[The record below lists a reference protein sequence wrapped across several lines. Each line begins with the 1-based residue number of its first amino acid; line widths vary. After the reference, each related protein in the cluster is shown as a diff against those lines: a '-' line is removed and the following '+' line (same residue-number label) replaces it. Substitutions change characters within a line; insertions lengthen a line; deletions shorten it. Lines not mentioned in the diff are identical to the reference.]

1 MNKVFA
7 ILFLL
12 SFASSCSVKNDRELL
27 VGKAHEFLVNTL
39 ETSNGWEKV
48 HAAEELLSLGY
59 STGIKDQFTKEL
71 EQYGDTPQYRIGIWR
86 VLARE
91 AKSGEEHK
99 RWVENIARVYA
110 DSTQHDRLHAA
121 ETLAKLNVN
130 LNSIDPGLVFS
141 DLRSSDTLMQAFVTW
156 GSSVSE
162 HPDSINYD
170 VLMSMVTSPIGTF
183 RRIGGYALGFCGD
196 LPFQYRETLYQKA
209 LAEPVDS
216 RAKIYMLKAAYI
228 FPVQDSPANSSI
240 LKSGEELKN
249 FVSLNEKSAWV
260 EICLA
265 LAEKGTNKDIP
276 LLEEIFLEGSA
287 GSGSNGL
294 ETAKLKA
301 FSANEVTDIRATA
314 AYSILR
320 ITQRTGGKMAFI
332 DWLIIVIY
340 AFLMLGIGFF
350 YSKKNKNEEDY
361 HLGGRTMNP
370 VLVGLSLFA
379 TILST
384 LSYLSYPGEMVKY
397 GPVIFTSLIAF
408 PFVYFIVGWLLIP
421 RFMKL
426 KVTSAY
432 EILEIKIG
440 TGVRVMGTFFFLSL
454 RLLWMATIIY
464 ATVNTAI
471 ISIFGIQKSFVPLI
485 CLIMAV
491 ITVIYTSMG
500 GLKAVVITDTLQTII
515 LILGALLTVFI
526 IGIHLGSFK
535 AIFPTEIPAHWETI
549 TWGLDAGKRMTV
561 GNAILMVFVW
571 YICTAGSDQMAIQRY
586 MATKDVRSARKTF
599 RISVITNFVV
609 QSLLAVVGLAL
620 LAYFTKKP
628 YELPAGQT
636 IFTYADSLFPWF
648 IVIGLPVGI
657 TGLVTAGLIS
667 AAMSSLSSGLNSSSS
682 VISEDIIKRFF
693 PSRKKMDYLKQART
707 ISIIIGGVVTL
718 LCLLVGYVQGNLLE
732 VVIKVV
738 NLFVAP
744 LFVLFFM
751 ALFIPFATQSATM
764 IGGILSVATAI
775 AIAFFEVFGLKVL
788 WIMPVAFIIGISAAC
803 FISAVEVFIFKKLN
817 TNQNEKMEN

>member
-1 MNKVFA
+1 MSRTIV
-7 ILFLL
+7 ILSILL
-12 SFASSCSVKNDRELL
+12 LISSCSVKNDREIL
-27 VGKAHEFLVNTL
+27 VEKAQGFLIKTL
-39 ETSNGWEKV
+39 ENSNRWEKV
-48 HAAEELLSLGY
+48 HVAEELLKLGY
-59 STGIKDQFTKEL
+59 SAGIKEIFTKEL
-71 EQYGDTPQYRIGIWR
+71 EQYADTPQYRIGIWR

-91 AKSGEEHK
+91 ARTDSEQKIWIDK
-99 RWVENIARVYA
+99 IINVYA
-110 DSTQHDRLHAA
+110 DTSQPDRLHAA

-130 LNSIDPGLVFS
+130 LRNIDS
-141 DLRSSDTLMQAFVTW
+141 DLVTSDLNSKDTLMQVFVFW
-156 GSSVSE
+156 GSSVAE
-162 HPDSINYD
+162 NPDSIDYHS
-170 VLMSMVTSPIGTF
+170 LMSMIASPNETF
-183 RRIGGYALGFCGD
+183 RRIGSYALSFCSE
-196 LPFQYRETLYQKA
+196 LPTEYQNILSEKAKTERESSKA
-209 LAEPVDS
+209 KVYL
-216 RAKIYMLKAAYI
+216 LKAACL
-228 FPVQDSPANSSI
+228 FSPDDSTLES
-240 LKSGEELKN
+240 LKTELHR
-249 FVSLNEKSAWV
+249 FLLSHEKYARV
-260 EICLA
+260 EAALA
-265 LAEKGTNKDIP
+265 LAEKGTTDDLP
-276 LLEEIFLEGSA
+276 ELEKIFGDENLSKSDGFTNDE
-287 GSGSNGL
+287 
-294 ETAKLKA
+294 K
-301 FSANEVTDIRATA
+301 TDIRATS
-314 AYSILR
+314 AYAILR
-320 ITQRTGGKMAFI
+320 INQRIGGKMAVI
-332 DWLIIVIY
+332 DWLILAAY

-350 YSKKNKNEEDY
+350 YSRKNKNAEDY
-361 HLGGRTMNP
+361 HLGGRSMNP

-384 LSYLSYPGEMVKY
+384 LSYLSYPGEMIKY
-397 GPVIFTSLIAF
+397 GPVIFTSLISF
-408 PFVYFIVGWLLIP
+408 PFVYYIVGWFFIP
-421 RFMKL
+421 RFMKM

-440 TGVRVMGTFFFLSL
+440 TGVRVLGSFFFLSL

-471 ISIFGIQKSFVPLI
+471 ISIFGIQKSYVPLI

-500 GLKAVVITDTLQTII
+500 GLKAVVITDSLQTII
-515 LILGALLTVFI
+515 LILGALLTLFI
-526 IGIHLGSFK
+526 IAINLGSFQ
-535 AIFPTEIPAHWETI
+535 AIFPSKMPAHWESI

-586 MATKDVRSARKTF
+586 LATKDVRSARKTF
-599 RISVITNFVV
+599 RISIITNFLV

-628 YELPAGQT
+628 YELPAGET

-648 IVIGLPVGI
+648 IVIGLPVGV

-693 PSRKKMDYLKQART
+693 PSKKNVDFLKQART

-751 ALFIPFATQSATM
+751 ALFIPFATQFAT
-764 IGGILSVATAI
+764 ITGGLVSVAVAI

-788 WIMPVAFIIGISAAC
+788 WIMPVALAAGIITAC
-803 FISAVEVFIFKKLN
+803 ILSAVEKFFFKTQN
-817 TNQNEKMEN
+817 ETQNEKMES

>member
-1 MNKVFA
+1 MRRFVA
-7 ILFLL
+7 ILFIFFLV
-12 SFASSCSVKNDRELL
+12 SCSVKEHRDILAE
-27 VGKAHEFLVNTL
+27 KSQEFLVQTL
-39 ETSNGWEKV
+39 ENSTRWEKI
-48 HAAEELLSLGY
+48 HAAEELLALGY
-59 STGIKDQFTKEL
+59 AAGIKEQFTKEL
-71 EQYGDTPQYRIGIWR
+71 GQYADTPQYRIGIWR

-91 AKSGEEHK
+91 ARTDSERKMWIDEM
-99 RWVENIARVYA
+99 ARVYA
-110 DSTQHDRLHAA
+110 DTSQPDRLHAA
-121 ETLAKLNVN
+121 ESLAKLNVN
-130 LNSIDPGLVFS
+130 LREIAPGLVGT
-141 DLRSSDTLMQAFVTW
+141 DLAGSDTLMQAFVLW
-156 GSSVSE
+156 GSSVAANR
-162 HPDSINYD
+162 DSTDYRT
-170 VLMSMVTSPIGTF
+170 LMSMVESPVEIFRKIGA
-183 RRIGGYALGFCGD
+183 YALGFCPG
-196 LPFQYRETLYQKA
+196 LPQDYRSVLSEKA
-209 LAEPVDS
+209 VAEPETS
-216 RAKIYMLKAAYI
+216 RAKVYLLKAAFL
-228 FPVQDSPANSSI
+228 FPAGDSTSTSLKMELSRFLSSSQ
-240 LKSGEELKN
+240 KY
-249 FVSLNEKSAWV
+249 ARV
-260 EICLA
+260 EAALA
-265 LAEKGTNKDIP
+265 LAERGTEDDLM
-276 LLEEIFLEGSA
+276 LLEEVFENKGSA
-287 GSGSNGL
+287 
-294 ETAKLKA
+294 
-301 FSANEVTDIRATA
+301 FHFNENELADIRAA
-314 AYSILR
+314 SAYAILR
-320 ITQRTGGKMAFI
+320 ITQRTGGGMALP
-332 DWLIIVIY
+332 DWLILVAY

-350 YSKKNKNEEDY
+350 YSKKNKDAEDY
-361 HLGGRTMNP
+361 HLGGRSMNP

-397 GPVIFTSLIAF
+397 GPVIFTSLISF
-408 PFVYFIVGWLLIP
+408 PVVYFIVGWLLIP
-421 RFMKL
+421 RFMKMR
-426 KVTSAY
+426 VTSAY

-440 TGVRVMGTFFFLSL
+440 PGVRILGTFFFLSL

-500 GLKAVVITDTLQTII
+500 GLKAVVITDSLQTVI
-515 LILGALLTVFI
+515 LILGALLTLFI
-526 IGIHLGSFK
+526 IAIHLGSFQS
-535 AIFPTEIPAHWETI
+535 IFPDKMPDHWEQI

-586 MATKDVRSARKTF
+586 LATKDVRSARKTF
-599 RISVITNFVV
+599 RISVITNFLV

-628 YELPAGQT
+628 YELPAGET

-648 IVIGLPVGI
+648 IVIGLPVGV

-682 VISEDIIKRFF
+682 VISEDIMKRFF
-693 PSRKKMDYLKQART
+693 PSKGKGDYLKQARI
-707 ISIIIGGVVTL
+707 ISVIIGGVVTL

-751 ALFIPFATQSATM
+751 ALFIPFATQKAT
-764 IGGILSVATAI
+764 IAGGLVSVATAI

-788 WIMPVAFIIGISAAC
+788 WIMPVAFIVGISVAC
-803 FISAVEVFIFKKLN
+803 FISAFDVFILKKLN